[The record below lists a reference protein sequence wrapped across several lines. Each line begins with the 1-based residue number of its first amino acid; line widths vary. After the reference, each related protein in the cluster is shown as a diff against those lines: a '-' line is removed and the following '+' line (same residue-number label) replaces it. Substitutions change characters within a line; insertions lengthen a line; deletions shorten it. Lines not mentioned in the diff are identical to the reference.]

1 MVFGNCFP
9 IDSPTP
15 TQIVQN
21 TAISTTPQIE
31 KPGQMKITSLNTF
44 HANDGQRNAIFL
56 EIETDD
62 GITGLG
68 EAYSVG
74 PDRSVI
80 SMLEEMSPWFV
91 GQDPARIEW
100 LIRRAK
106 NTMRFPL
113 GQVAWSAISAI
124 DIALWDIAGKRAG
137 EPVYK
142 LLGGKTRDKVRVYH
156 GIYGDSPEKIGEHAL
171 ELMDEGYSAF
181 KTSPLPSNWREI
193 PWRQAVREAEKRMR
207 AIRDAIGD
215 SPDLAV
221 DVHVAIRETA
231 LSLEL
236 AKAIT
241 PFRLMFIEEPARAEF
256 IESSAELR
264 KQFRVA
270 LATGE
275 NLYGLHRYTELLNA
289 DAVDIIQPDMLCC
302 GGLLEAKKIA
312 AVAEAHYVTVAPH
325 NPLGLLSTAAGVHHA
340 ASINNFTILE
350 WHGDHKKKKAE
361 FINESWVPVNG
372 YFELPTSPGI
382 GMTLNH
388 DVIAANPPAHWDR
401 GFAGYPDGSPGFL

>member
-1 MVFGNCFP
+1 
-9 IDSPTP
+9 
-15 TQIVQN
+15 
-21 TAISTTPQIE
+21 
-31 KPGQMKITSLNTF
+31 MKITDIKTF
-44 HANDGQRNAIFL
+44 HANDGQRNNIFL
-56 EIETDD
+56 EIETNA
-62 GITGLG
+62 GIAGVG
-68 EAYSVG
+68 EAYSIG

-80 SMLEEMSPWFV
+80 AMIEEMKSWFI
-91 GQDPARIEW
+91 GQDPGRIEW

-106 NTMRFPL
+106 NTLRFPL
-113 GQVAWSAISAI
+113 GQVAWSAISGI
-124 DIALWDIAGKRAG
+124 DLALWDIAGKAAG
-137 EPVYK
+137 LPVYS
-142 LLGGKTRDKVRVYH
+142 LLGGKTRDRVRVYH
-156 GIYGDSPEKIGEHAL
+156 GIYGDSPKEVGEHAVR
-171 ELMDEGYSAF
+171 LMDEGYSAF

-193 PWRQAVREAEKRMR
+193 PWRQALREADQRMS

-236 AKAIT
+236 ARVIT
-241 PFRLMFIEEPARAEF
+241 PYRLMFIEEPARAEF

-264 KQFRVA
+264 REFRVA

-289 DAVDIIQPDMLCC
+289 DAVDIIQPDLLCC

-325 NPLGLLSTAAGVHHA
+325 NPLGLISTAAGVHHA
-340 ASINNFTILE
+340 ASINNFAILE
-350 WHGDHKKKKAE
+350 WHGDHKKKKSE
-361 FINESWVPVNG
+361 FINESWGPVNG
-372 YFELPTSPGI
+372 YFELPTQPGL

-388 DVIAANPPAHWDR
+388 DAISANPPAQWDR
-401 GFAGYPDGSPGFL
+401 GFATYSDGSPGFL

>member
-1 MVFGNCFP
+1 
-9 IDSPTP
+9 
-15 TQIVQN
+15 
-21 TAISTTPQIE
+21 
-31 KPGQMKITSLNTF
+31 MKITDIKTF
-44 HANDGQRNAIFL
+44 HANDGQRNNIFL
-56 EIETDD
+56 EIETNA
-62 GITGLG
+62 GIAGVG
-68 EAYSVG
+68 EAYSIG

-80 SMLEEMSPWFV
+80 AMIEEMKSWFI
-91 GQDPARIEW
+91 GQDPGRIEW

-106 NTMRFPL
+106 NTLRFPL
-113 GQVAWSAISAI
+113 GQVAWSAISGI
-124 DIALWDIAGKRAG
+124 DLALWDIAGKAAG
-137 EPVYK
+137 LPVYS
-142 LLGGKTRDKVRVYH
+142 LLGGKTRERVRVYH
-156 GIYGDSPEKIGEHAL
+156 GIYGDSPEEVGEHAVR
-171 ELMDEGYSAF
+171 LMDEGYSAF

-193 PWRQAVREAEKRMR
+193 PWRQALREADQRMS

-236 AKAIT
+236 ARVIT
-241 PFRLMFIEEPARAEF
+241 PYRLMFIEEPARAEF

-264 KQFRVA
+264 REFRVA

-289 DAVDIIQPDMLCC
+289 DAVDIIQPDLLCC

-325 NPLGLLSTAAGVHHA
+325 NPLGLISTAAGVHHA
-340 ASINNFTILE
+340 ASINNFAILE
-350 WHGDHKKKKAE
+350 WHGDHKKKKSE
-361 FINESWVPVNG
+361 FINESWIPVDG
-372 YFELPTSPGI
+372 YFELPTQPGL

-388 DVIAANPPAHWDR
+388 DAIAANPPAHWDR
-401 GFAGYPDGSPGFL
+401 GFATYSDGSPGFL